1 MKTLSPF
8 IAILF
13 LIGLSHSSE
22 ADDGLLLEYR
32 LDEGSGT
39 AIHDSSGAGRDGT
52 LKGGA
57 AWVTEPYG
65 AISLDGKDGFIEGP
79 SGLDIGAA
87 GTLELWC
94 YPRVFGGGL
103 ISWHYEHPATP
114 KPLSLYFDIY
124 SYNRLLGVASD
135 WKNDPIA
142 GPDPYV
148 QWNAALTNVVE
159 GTDRTVDLLNRWSH
173 IALTFDAHELRLY
186 RNGKLQASKPSFF
199 LPDTRHVPLRIG
211 MGYAQGLPYF
221 NGMVANIR
229 VYTRAL
235 DANEIEKRFA
245 DSAPTFHPELPY
257 SLSFV
262 PRLEATQQNL
272 RIEADVSGLPD
283 DAASIEMKLIS
294 DEGVLRE
301 DTQKIG
307 KGNPVTIL
315 NFPTK
320 DLPAGAYK
328 ITAAVRDAQ
337 GALVHTAARGWQL
350 PKLAAPGV
358 VARNN
363 LTADLLD
370 RTDLKPAEK
379 LELRFTN
386 PREGFVF
393 IQCDVVLGRNDAL
406 RIDLQSPPDLL
417 VLADAESETPPLEA
431 MRYLPEGELVLKI
444 QCQGAPKLQ
453 RFIVRSI
460 PELMF
465 CGYPTGAGK
474 VEGYGAY
481 DFDFLRK
488 DVLPNINGIVGIG
501 GSQMLQ
507 QQRWTDEVRAKWNTF
522 EEWKCAG
529 RRWYQEIGIPSAA
542 STYRWKDDPL
552 TAEQATDWIRN
563 SIGFTDA
570 DLSGIV
576 ADEFGLGADAPTD
589 THPHR
594 DPRYRTAPYT
604 EAVRRI
610 GAMLEY
616 REKKMYMWC
625 GGLDRSESRSQE
637 FVNAVIAAGGKLA
650 TEEYL
655 AERATAEEG
664 LEVLRGDLR
673 TKIDRASETFPG
685 IVEKLILVPSIMSA
699 PPETENV
706 DPHVDYKVW
715 MDMQMQYM
723 ATAPELFGLGGIMW
737 YKISYAD
744 EEAVRWMGRLFRH
757 YVLDGETTP
766 LAETYHYA
774 YRPEIISNA
783 DFDDGLNGW
792 TVHEAETGSVTAGTY
807 NRLGYH
813 QGRRMLHSGNH
824 FLLTKRSS
832 SGPNKVT
839 QTIKNL
845 RAGELYSVKML
856 ACDYQA
862 LLQDMNWTRS
872 DLATNARVTVDGA
885 DMLPEKS
892 FVSNVGGERG
902 PQIFAY
908 HRLVFRA
915 KAETATI
922 AISDWPRDDSPADAT
937 IGQQL
942 AINFVEVL
950 PYFV

>member
-1 MKTLSPF
+1 MKLISTLVA
-8 IAILF
+8 IAF
-13 LIGLSHSSE
+13 LTALPQASG

-32 LDEGSGT
+32 FAEASGT
-39 AIHDSSGAGRDGT
+39 VVHDSSGAGRDGS

-57 AWVTEPYG
+57 SWVTAPFG
-65 AISLDGKDGFIEGP
+65 AISLDGIDGFVDGP

-114 KPLSLYFDIY
+114 KPLSLFFDIY
-124 SYNRLLGVASD
+124 SYNRLLGVMSD
-135 WKNDPIA
+135 WKNVPIV
-142 GPDPYV
+142 GPNPYV

-159 GTDRTVDLLNRWSH
+159 GTDRTIDVLGRWSH
-173 IALTFDAHELRLY
+173 IVLTFDADEVRLH
-186 RNGKLQASKPSFF
+186 RNGKLQSSKPSYFS
-199 LPDTRHVPLRIG
+199 PDTKHVPLRIG
-211 MGYAQGLPYF
+211 VGYAQGLPYF
-221 NGMVANIR
+221 NGMIAEVR

-235 DANEIEKRFA
+235 DASEIAKRFA
-245 DSAPTFHPELPY
+245 DSAPTFQPQVPY

-262 PRLEATQQNL
+262 PQLQAAQQNL
-272 RIEADVSGLPD
+272 RIEADASGLPES
-283 DAASIEMKLIS
+283 AHAIEMRLLS
-294 DEGVLRE
+294 DAGVLQT
-301 DTQKIG
+301 DTQNISKE
-307 KGNPVTIL
+307 NPLTIL
-315 NFPTK
+315 NFPTNG
-320 DLPAGAYK
+320 LPAGAYK

-337 GALVHTAARGWQL
+337 GALMHTATLGWQM

-358 VARNN
+358 RALNN
-363 LTADLLD
+363 LTAELLD
-370 RTDLKPAEK
+370 QSDLKPSDK
-379 LELRFTN
+379 LELRFAN
-386 PREGFVF
+386 PREGFVY
-393 IQCDVVLGRNDAL
+393 ITCDATLRNGDTL
-406 RIDLQSPPDLL
+406 RIDVDASGEPLI
-417 VLADAESETPPLEA
+417 LADTSSVMPLEV
-431 MRYLPEGELVLKI
+431 MRYLPEGEHVLKF
-444 QCQGAPKLQ
+444 QCNGAPEIK

-474 VEGYGAY
+474 VAGYGGY

-488 DVLPNINGIVGIG
+488 DVLPNINGIAGIG

-522 EEWKCAG
+522 AEWKGMG

-542 STYRWKDDPL
+542 STYRWKDNPL
-552 TAEQATDWIRN
+552 TAEQAVDWIRN
-563 SIGFTDA
+563 SVGFTDS

-610 GAMLEY
+610 GTMPEY
-616 REKKMYMWC
+616 REKKVYMWC
-625 GGLDRSESRSQE
+625 GGLDRAESRSRA
-637 FVNAVIAAGGKLA
+637 FVNAVLAAGGKLA

-664 LEVLRGDLR
+664 FEVLRGELR
-673 TKIDRASETFPG
+673 TKIDRASEIFPG
-685 IVEKLILVPSIMSA
+685 IVENLILVPSIMSA

-715 MDMQMQYM
+715 MDMQMHYM

-737 YKISYAD
+737 YKVSYAD

-757 YVLDGETTP
+757 YVLEGQTTP
-766 LAETYHYA
+766 LSTTYHYE
-774 YRPEIISNA
+774 YRPEIIQNA
-783 DFDDGLNGW
+783 DFDNGLMGW
-792 TVHEAETGSVTAGTY
+792 SVQEVEAGAVTAGTF
-807 NRLGYH
+807 NRIGFH
-813 QGRRMLHSGNH
+813 QGRRMLHRGNH

-832 SGPNKVT
+832 SGPNRVT

-845 RAGELYSVKML
+845 RAGELYSAKML
-856 ACDYQA
+856 VCDYQA

-872 DLATNARVTVDGA
+872 ANATNARLTIDGVEL
-885 DMLPEKS
+885 MPEKS
-892 FVSNVGGERG
+892 FVSDVGSERG
-902 PQIFAY
+902 PQVFSY

-915 KAETATI
+915 KDATATLT
-922 AISDWPRDDSPADAT
+922 ISDWPGDDSSTSAT
-937 IGQQL
+937 VGQQL

-950 PYFV
+950 PYFG